1 MGIQAHGRDRG
12 RDRERGERSGSG
24 FKTWG
29 GGSDIIGF
37 LFPDTYIAA
46 ITNDNSEGARRDARA
61 RASTQMK
68 GASLDRPERAG
79 KKMRRRMT
87 EVYFI
92 QAIYY
97 YR

>member
-1 MGIQAHGRDRG
+1 MGILAHGRDRG
-12 RDRERGERSGSG
+12 RDRERGLALAL
-24 FKTWG
+24 KHG

-61 RASTQMK
+61 STQMK

-79 KKMRRRMT
+79 KKI
-87 EVYFI
+87 EEEDDGSILYPSNLLL
-92 QAIYY
+92 
-97 YR
+97 

>member
-1 MGIQAHGRDRG
+1 MGILAHGRDRG
-12 RDRERGERSGSG
+12 RDRERGLALAL
-24 FKTWG
+24 THG
-29 GGSDIIGF
+29 GGAATSSASSFQIHN
-37 LFPDTYIAA
+37 IAA
-46 ITNDNSEGARRDARA
+46 ITNDNSEGARRDA